1 MKARL
6 LLISVSLIL
15 SCQKDP
21 IKHHL
26 SIRGSEHPKVVV
38 DVPAI
43 ATLKFEIPTHAGPDE
58 IRIFLVGRI
67 KDKDGYDLLSYRFD
81 FVKKGKT
88 ISQQMADLPSEEDGA
103 EWSLV
108 EDFLYDPNTH
118 FSDKTFFALHFGYPA
133 CGYAQHEFVYEVRGE
148 AIVPLDHFV
157 SMGDGPYGFYT
168 KLVPL
173 VKEGRVTGFEGHV
186 VEIGSA
192 ENDSTIVHND
202 DNERLEVTYRDSVS
216 YRFVKGRWRMKRLTP
231 PDKIYRKVNTT
242 YNELYRQHE

>member
-6 LLISVSLIL
+6 LLFSVSLVL

-21 IKHHL
+21 IKHNL
-26 SIRGSEHPKVVV
+26 SRRGSEHPKVVGEV
-38 DVPAI
+38 AAI
-43 ATLKFEIPTHAGPDE
+43 ATLKFESPTDAGPDE
-58 IRIFLVGRI
+58 IRVFLTGRK

-81 FVKKGKT
+81 FVKKGNK
-88 ISQQMADLPSEEDGA
+88 ISQQTAELPVEEDGA
-103 EWSLV
+103 EWTLA
-108 EDFLYDPNTH
+108 EDYFSDPDTN

-133 CGYAQHEFVYEVRGE
+133 CGYAQHEFVYEVRDK

-168 KLVPL
+168 KLVPR
-173 VKEGRVTGFEGHV
+173 VKDGRIAGFEGHV
-186 VEIGSA
+186 EEIGSA
-192 ENDSTIVHND
+192 ENDSTIVEND

-242 YNELYRQHE
+242 YNELYQQHE